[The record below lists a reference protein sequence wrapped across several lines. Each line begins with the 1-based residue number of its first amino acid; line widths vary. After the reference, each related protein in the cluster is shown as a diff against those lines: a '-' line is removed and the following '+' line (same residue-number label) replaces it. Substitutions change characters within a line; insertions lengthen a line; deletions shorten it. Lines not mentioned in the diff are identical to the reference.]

1 MTILNTARL
10 RLEPLDDRHFDG
22 LYAINR
28 IPEVMRY
35 LTGKPDTPEQTTAM
49 IERTKAQWAQHGYSW
64 WALIE
69 QEGGDMIG
77 LGCIQNIERNPVNP
91 LEIGWRLRPDK
102 WGKGYASEAAREMT
116 RFAFE
121 TLDAQLL
128 CAVCHQENGDSA
140 AVMKRLGM
148 SFISIEHWY
157 EMDVAVYG
165 MSRAKWLLDQQR
177 GLASAR

>member
-1 MTILNTARL
+1 MTILHTQRL
-10 RLEPLDDRHFDG
+10 RLEPLDDIHFDG
-22 LYAINR
+22 LHALNS

-35 LTGKPDTPEQTTAM
+35 LTGKPDTPELTRAM
-49 IERTKAQWAQHGYSW
+49 IDRTKAHWQDPGYSW
-64 WALIE
+64 WAFIDRESGELI
-69 QEGGDMIG
+69 GT
-77 LGCIQNIERNPVNP
+77 GCIQNIERNIANP

-121 TLDAQLL
+121 TLNAQLL
-128 CAVCHQENGDSA
+128 CAVCHQENTNSA
-140 AVMKRLGM
+140 AVMKRIGM

-165 MSRAKWLLDQQR
+165 MSRAKWLMT
-177 GLASAR
+177 APPKP